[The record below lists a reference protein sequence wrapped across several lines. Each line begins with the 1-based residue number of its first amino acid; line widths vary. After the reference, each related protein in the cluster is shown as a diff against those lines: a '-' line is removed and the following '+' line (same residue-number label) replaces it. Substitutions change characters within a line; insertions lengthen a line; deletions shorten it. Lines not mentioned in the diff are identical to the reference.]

1 MIFLYLYFKKM
12 IRILATSWLI
22 LVVCSEDLYID
33 DLEDKL
39 AEGLLSLSTMVDDGS
54 IEEVWI
60 SYLI

>member
-1 MIFLYLYFKKM
+1 M

-39 AEGLLSLSTMVDDGS
+39 AEGLLSLNTMVDDGS

-60 SYLI
+60 SYLTLNKRN